1 LKLQCAFCVSMSK
14 LMDCSHLSCFAHTA
28 SNLVI
33 SHGNPNPWKQQDGHR
48 PLKMMK
54 SASIAFHSLASA
66 FGLGLENFQVLATPA
81 QPSPRWI

>member
-1 LKLQCAFCVSMSK
+1 MSK
-14 LMDCSHLSCFAHTA
+14 LMDCSHLLCFAHTA

-33 SHGNPNPWKQQDGHR
+33 SHGNPKSLETAVGSTSLQDGHR